1 MASHLRSP
9 LVLLLLLAL
18 HRLCA
23 PWLVVADDGASVARS
38 AFSMDG
44 DVAWVVQVSDLH
56 ISAYHPDR
64 ADDLAS
70 ILGPALRA
78 IRPHLLLVTGDIT
91 DAKNRRKT
99 TSRQDEREWI
109 TYKKAIDAIVGI
121 GGIDKSRIFDIRGNH
136 DTYGVPYRGGKLDFF
151 STYSVNSQLDRLST
165 ISSIVLQG
173 RRNYLFLGID
183 DTMSIGIRYP
193 ANLFGHPTDKRID
206 AVNSELQYWSNH
218 SNVPITKVVFG
229 HYPMSFTTSSQKGQR
244 YESIFAKQSISAYLC
259 GHLHAKI
266 SKQLWRF
273 HEMSATTQEQKS
285 SYWEWELGD
294 WKESRLMRI
303 LAIDGVEEIPLQL
316 VATPSVHKPLFHA
329 EWNAENYKSPSPTRY
344 WLQVFAQDSQ
354 GGKTSSE
361 RRPFSVEGKV
371 QIQSRPC
378 LNYLIFEVQW
388 EDMYQVLLWSNFA
401 FIIVLLFA
409 PKLLYH
415 FMKKSLTYQRWT
427 VSVML
432 SPIQPRKAYFWLVW
446 FLMEGARSRPIW
458 FSLLIYVIW
467 LIEMPWFWGHATSEK
482 GEIAQMYLSG
492 WSIPSLGEDLT
503 WNKSSNPDVL
513 VITLPFL
520 YLVVVPVVVVIYSLF
535 AEKAVACLRHSRRTE
550 NTVNP
555 TNSNPESRYL
565 LPSASVEPLRQE
577 NSLNGNEI
585 LWRLDKEG
593 APIVVLYHCG
603 DTFEAFLKANVS
615 LWSQT
620 SSLFSS
626 SNVDAVVIIKCYC
639 LLYNAQHIL
648 VLSAIF
654 EARIY

>member
-1 MASHLRSP
+1 
-9 LVLLLLLAL
+9 
-18 HRLCA
+18 
-23 PWLVVADDGASVARS
+23 
-38 AFSMDG
+38 
-44 DVAWVVQVSDLH
+44 
-56 ISAYHPDR
+56 
-64 ADDLAS
+64 
-70 ILGPALRA
+70 
-78 IRPHLLLVTGDIT
+78 
-91 DAKNRRKT
+91 
-99 TSRQDEREWI
+99 
-109 TYKKAIDAIVGI
+109 
-121 GGIDKSRIFDIRGNH
+121 
-136 DTYGVPYRGGKLDFF
+136 
-151 STYSVNSQLDRLST
+151 
-165 ISSIVLQG
+165 
-173 RRNYLFLGID
+173 
-183 DTMSIGIRYP
+183 MSIGIRYP

-303 LAIDGVEEIPLQL
+303 LAIDGGAISFIDHTLKQAFQTSILITYPTDSRSMNTLESMNWSTRNDINVLVFSNQVIRNVSARVFDSHNEFKIVEEIPLQL

-401 FIIVLLFA
+401 FIIVLLFP

-427 VSVML
+427 VSVMP

-555 TNSNPESRYL
+555 TNSNPESGYL
-565 LPSASVEPLRQE
+565 LPSASVSLANLSDKKILSMVMKFCGGWTRRVLLLLCCIIAVIHLKLSSRLMSAYGAKPVAFSPPVTWMPL
-577 NSLNGNEI
+577 
-585 LWRLDKEG
+585 
-593 APIVVLYHCG
+593 
-603 DTFEAFLKANVS
+603 
-615 LWSQT
+615 
-620 SSLFSS
+620 
-626 SNVDAVVIIKCYC
+626 
-639 LLYNAQHIL
+639 LL
-648 VLSAIF
+648 LSAT
-654 EARIY
+654 AYCTMPNTY

>member
-165 ISSIVLQG
+165 ISSILLQG

-303 LAIDGVEEIPLQL
+303 LAIDGGDPQCEC
-316 VATPSVHKPLFHA
+316 
-329 EWNAENYKSPSPTRY
+329 KS
-344 WLQVFAQDSQ
+344 F
-354 GGKTSSE
+354 
-361 RRPFSVEGKV
+361 
-371 QIQSRPC
+371 
-378 LNYLIFEVQW
+378 
-388 EDMYQVLLWSNFA
+388 
-401 FIIVLLFA
+401 
-409 PKLLYH
+409 
-415 FMKKSLTYQRWT
+415 
-427 VSVML
+427 
-432 SPIQPRKAYFWLVW
+432 
-446 FLMEGARSRPIW
+446 
-458 FSLLIYVIW
+458 
-467 LIEMPWFWGHATSEK
+467 
-482 GEIAQMYLSG
+482 
-492 WSIPSLGEDLT
+492 
-503 WNKSSNPDVL
+503 
-513 VITLPFL
+513 
-520 YLVVVPVVVVIYSLF
+520 
-535 AEKAVACLRHSRRTE
+535 
-550 NTVNP
+550 
-555 TNSNPESRYL
+555 
-565 LPSASVEPLRQE
+565 
-577 NSLNGNEI
+577 
-585 LWRLDKEG
+585 
-593 APIVVLYHCG
+593 
-603 DTFEAFLKANVS
+603 
-615 LWSQT
+615 
-620 SSLFSS
+620 
-626 SNVDAVVIIKCYC
+626 
-639 LLYNAQHIL
+639 
-648 VLSAIF
+648 
-654 EARIY
+654 